1 MPVGT
6 WHRQRPAAIMRRVHN
21 IDPRRGI
28 RMNKLIVAM
37 LAMAVSTSAASAEP
51 AAAPAATQPTEE
63 QVIAQFKQDLAAKRA
78 DVMAKGL
85 TLTAEQASKFWPLFE
100 QYQKEQDVSVDA
112 QIKATQAYNNH
123 FATLTDA
130 QALEYV
136 NALLAR
142 DEAAHDLRVKWLAKF
157 QTVVPPKVAAR
168 AIQLDRRL
176 SQVVQIQV
184 SSQIPL
190 ITQ

>member
-1 MPVGT
+1 
-6 WHRQRPAAIMRRVHN
+6 
-21 IDPRRGI
+21 
-28 RMNKLIVAM
+28 MNKLIVAM
-37 LAMAVSTSAASAEP
+37 LAMAVSASAAPAEP

-100 QYQKEQDVSVDA
+100 EYQKEQNVSVDA
-112 QIKATQAYNNH
+112 QIKATQAYNDN

>member
-1 MPVGT
+1 
-6 WHRQRPAAIMRRVHN
+6 
-21 IDPRRGI
+21 
-28 RMNKLIVAM
+28 
-37 LAMAVSTSAASAEP
+37 
-51 AAAPAATQPTEE
+51 
-63 QVIAQFKQDLAAKRA
+63 
-78 DVMAKGL
+78 
-85 TLTAEQASKFWPLFE
+85 
-100 QYQKEQDVSVDA
+100 
-112 QIKATQAYNNH
+112 
-123 FATLTDA
+123 LTDA

>member
-1 MPVGT
+1 
-6 WHRQRPAAIMRRVHN
+6 
-21 IDPRRGI
+21 
-28 RMNKLIVAM
+28 MNKLIVAM
-37 LAMAVSTSAASAEP
+37 LAMAVSAVASSAEP
-51 AAAPAATQPTEE
+51 AAAPAATQPTQE
-63 QVIAQFKQDLAAKRA
+63 QVVQQFREDLLAKRA

-85 TLTAEQASKFWPLFE
+85 SLTADQAAKFWPLF
-100 QYQKEQDVSVDA
+100 QDFQKEQGAYADA
-112 QIKATQAYNNH
+112 QIKATQAYH
-123 FATLTDA
+123 DHYESLTDA
-130 QALEYV
+130 QAMEYI

-142 DEAAHDLRVKWLAKF
+142 DQAAHDLRVKWLAKF

-176 SQVVQIQV
+176 GQVTQVQI

>member
-1 MPVGT
+1 
-6 WHRQRPAAIMRRVHN
+6 
-21 IDPRRGI
+21 
-28 RMNKLIVAM
+28 MNKLIVAM
-37 LAMAVSTSAASAEP
+37 LAMAFSASAMSAEP

-176 SQVVQIQV
+176 SQVVQVQV

>member
-1 MPVGT
+1 MVSAGA
-6 WHRQRPAAIMRRVHN
+6 RRYDAALSHLT
-21 IDPRRGI
+21 DPPGGI

-37 LAMAVSTSAASAEP
+37 LAMAFSAAALSAEP
-51 AAAPAATQPTEE
+51 AAAPAAQPTQE

-85 TLTAEQASKFWPLFE
+85 TLSAEQAAKFWPLFE
-100 QYQKEQDVSVDA
+100 EYQKEQNVIIDA
-112 QIKATQAYNNH
+112 QIKATENYSKN
-123 FATLTDA
+123 FAGLTDA

-142 DEAAHDLRVKWLAKF
+142 DQAAHDLRVKWLAKF

-176 SQVVQIQV
+176 SQVMQVQV

>member
-1 MPVGT
+1 MK
-6 WHRQRPAAIMRRVHN
+6 
-21 IDPRRGI
+21 
-28 RMNKLIVAM
+28 KLIVAM
-37 LAMAVSTSAASAEP
+37 LAMAVSASAASAEP

-112 QIKATQAYNNH
+112 QIKATQAYNDH
-123 FATLTDA
+123 CETLTDA

-142 DEAAHDLRVKWLAKF
+142 DEAAHDLRVKWLARF